1 MSTDVQL
8 KEKIIE
14 VLQLEDMTPEELEND
29 MPLFGDEGL
38 GLDSVDA
45 IQLVT
50 MLDTEFNVKINNMN
64 ENREAFTSV
73 NTLLEFVNAN
83 Q

>member
-64 ENREAFTSV
+64 ENTEAFTSV